1 MRRIIAAVLIAAGSA
16 AMLTV
21 TIADA
26 EAQSRKKGKGARE
39 LTVTGRSFT
48 NSGKHP
54 LPGAEHRYVEQ
65 FTVTNRPIYMNAA
78 GFGNS
83 ALPGQFGAFH
93 PR

>member
-1 MRRIIAAVLIAAGSA
+1 MRRIFAAAFIALTAAGFLA
-16 AMLTV
+16 A
-21 TIADA
+21 TIAEAD
-26 EAQSRKKGKGARE
+26 AQSRQKRQQQRE
-39 LTVTGRSFT
+39 LTITGRSFT

-65 FTVTNRPIYMNAA
+65 FTQTNRPIYTHSS